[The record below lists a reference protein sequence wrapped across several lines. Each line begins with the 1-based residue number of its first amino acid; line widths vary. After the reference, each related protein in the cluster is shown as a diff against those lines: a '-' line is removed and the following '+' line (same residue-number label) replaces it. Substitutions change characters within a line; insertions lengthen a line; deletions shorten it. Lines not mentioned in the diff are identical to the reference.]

1 MNRISVLTGF
11 VFLSISCTQVPQP
24 LVERPAHFPQ
34 PIYQYKGNPVS
45 QAGIDL
51 GKRLFN
57 DPLLSADSTI
67 ACASCHHQVFA
78 FSDGGKALS
87 SGIKNQQG
95 RRNAPGIFNVQWH
108 PYFMADGGVNHLEVM
123 PLAPITDTLEMGE
136 SISHMISKLRRSSFY
151 PALFKKAFGT
161 DSIITR
167 NVMLALAQYMGTLV
181 SAHSKYDEVLLG
193 KSVFTKEET
202 EGKKLFEQHC
212 ATCHAGVLFSDF
224 KFRSNGLD
232 TSFEKDRGRARVTDT
247 KTEEGKF
254 VTPSLRNVALTAPYM
269 HDGRFESLN
278 GVLQHYI
285 SGVKASGATDS
296 ILIKEKIN
304 LSAAQQQAVI
314 AFLHT
319 LTDSAFITNKKLV
332 P

>member
-1 MNRISVLTGF
+1 MNRISILTGF

-24 LVERPAHFPQ
+24 LIELPAHFPQ
-34 PIYQYKGNPVS
+34 PVYQYKGNPVS

-51 GKRLFN
+51 GKLLFN

-67 ACASCHHQVFA
+67 ACASCHHQAFA
-78 FSDGGKALS
+78 FADGGKALS
-87 SGIKNQQG
+87 AGIKNQQG

-136 SISHMISKLRRSSFY
+136 SIRQLITKLRRSTFY
-151 PALFKKAFGT
+151 PSLFKKAFGT
-161 DSIITR
+161 DSIYTR
-167 NVMLALAQYMGTLV
+167 NVMLALSQYMGTLV
-181 SAHSKYDEVLLG
+181 SAHSKYDDVLLG
-193 KSVFTKEET
+193 KAQFTPEET

-212 ATCHAGVLFSDF
+212 AACHAGVLFSDF

-247 KTEEGKF
+247 KADEGKF
-254 VTPSLRNVALTAPYM
+254 TTPSLRNVALTAPYM
-269 HDGRFESLN
+269 HDGRFESLSR
-278 GVLQHYI
+278 VLQHYVHEI
-285 SGVKASGATDS
+285 KPSAATDS
-296 ILIKEKIN
+296 LLIKQKIN
-304 LSAAQQQAVI
+304 LSGAQQQAVI

-319 LTDSAFITNKKLV
+319 LTDSVFITNKKLV

>member
-1 MNRISVLTGF
+1 MNRLLIFAGF
-11 VFLSISCTQVPQP
+11 FFLSIACTQAPQP
-24 LVERPAHFPQ
+24 LIEWPAHFPE
-34 PIYQYKGNPVS
+34 PVYQYKGNPVS

-51 GKRLFN
+51 GKLLFN

-67 ACASCHHQVFA
+67 ACASCHHQAFA
-78 FSDGGKALS
+78 FADGGKALS
-87 SGIKNQQG
+87 TGIKNQQG

-136 SISHMISKLRRSSFY
+136 SIRQLITKLRRSTFY

-161 DSIITR
+161 DSIYTR

-193 KSVFTKEET
+193 KAQFTHEET

-212 ATCHAGVLFSDF
+212 AACHAGVLFSDF

-247 KTEEGKF
+247 KADEGKF
-254 VTPSLRNVALTAPYM
+254 TTPSLRNVALTAPYM
-269 HDGRFESLN
+269 HDGRFESLSR
-278 GVLQHYI
+278 VLQHYVYEI
-285 SGVKASGATDS
+285 KPSAATDS
-296 ILIKEKIN
+296 LLIKQKIN
-304 LSAAQQQAVI
+304 LSGAQQQAVI

-319 LTDSAFITNKKLV
+319 LTDSVFITNKKLV